1 MYYMLV
7 KTKRKKWCFESYDP
21 DDLENLISTQTNQK
35 TDIATNNEEDA
46 WMRAKL
52 CEDGSNL
59 FLSFIISSMKIILP
73 KADRG
78 C

>member
-1 MYYMLV
+1 ML
-7 KTKRKKWCFESYDP
+7 TAFCC
-21 DDLENLISTQTNQK
+21 NLISTQTNQK

-52 CEDGSNL
+52 FEDGSNL

-78 C
+78 SETVNIVMLQF